1 MPRALPLPLLALL
14 LLPLSARADRGELYT
29 LLELSPSAS
38 RLAAP
43 STSAGPAW
51 KLLPAGKV
59 LVLRGLTHELLVGG
73 ALGVAYGKDLL
84 FQDAAIELTD
94 GSSPRGRLYED
105 LLGLSLGAAAAY
117 RYDTGYPVA
126 PVLRAEL
133 GLAGRFFHKR
143 TFLPANTTVQ
153 IAEPSLTEWTPYSHV
168 ALGAEL
174 RFADKWVGA
183 LGLGATRYFHGRA
196 PWQVGGFL
204 VIGRIWW

>member
-1 MPRALPLPLLALL
+1 MRALLFLLL

-43 STSAGPAW
+43 SSSAGPSW

-59 LVLRGLTHELLVGG
+59 LVLRGLTHELLLGG

-84 FQDAAIELTD
+84 FRNAALELDD
-94 GSSPRGRLYED
+94 GSRPRGSLYED
-105 LLGLSLGAAAAY
+105 LLGLSVGAVAAY
-117 RYDTGYPVA
+117 RYDTGYSIA

-133 GLAGRFFHKR
+133 GLTGRLFHNR

-153 IAEPSLTEWTPYSHV
+153 IAGPSLTEWAPYSHL

-174 RFADKWVGA
+174 RFSDRWVAA
-183 LGLGATRYFHGRA
+183 LGLGATKHFRGRI
-196 PWQVGGFL
+196 PWEVDASL
-204 VIGRIWW
+204 VIGRVWW